1 MNSKPLSQAQD
12 KDVRHVEQAL
22 ERALERAARRTRE
35 IAVQTRTALVVVRDG
50 RLVREHPIQTGAK
63 EDVPWPCK
71 EL

>member
-12 KDVRHVEQAL
+12 KDVRHVEQ
-22 ERALERAARRTRE
+22 ALERAARRTRE